1 MSRKPTMLNTSD
13 CKNNNDTEQLQ
24 QYCSVNETLSL
35 FVNND
40 GCDINVEE
48 VKQCSKMQFICNNNV
63 KTCGYLKRF
72 QICFIADQNAQL
84 QNNEETVD
92 IVPILDCF
100 QHLLRNHSNK
110 NDTEY
115 ICGVLG
121 SCISN
126 KCIRMTRIR
135 NYRNQSSSQTK
146 LNVMKFFDR
155 NKLDQIH
162 CYFQHNKEIVIPDNI
177 TTSNNK
183 FRSKLDH
190 RTSKLDLESYSYSYP
205 FNYWL
210 HCKNI
215 TKPCFNGMTYSDLYI
230 HPCPKYKNLEEEL
243 REHKVS
249 LNKWL
254 PEAKCYM
261 KTEFVKRIFASCDDY
276 LPSIKHFC
284 DHPSKFG
291 YEHGSVIHIKNICSI
306 LIYCGVDTFQYDFSS
321 SYRPNE
327 DKKHDNNM
335 DIFNDIKSRHS
346 KFYHFA
352 KILKETV
359 EVFGTQ
365 YIDGNVDRVY
375 HGISGQ
381 MIIPGF
387 QCKIFGPLST
397 TIVKTVA
404 EHFAFGDGLVLEL
417 VPSVHLKFFDCRPIS
432 DFSWEQEYL
441 FIGGLES
448 LNIQMIWKI
457 DGSNFKM
464 LSYPYEGFIPALR
477 MLDSMS
483 NGNYFS
489 NDVADIHIIKKNNW
503 CDDTSKLKFQ
513 PVSPIIKDLVGK
525 FIDYRLSNAKAN
537 NLLILLKKLNK
548 SNIDVTYI
556 PRLLDTICN
565 EKECVKINWQSLNE
579 GLLEEVA
586 VDGGYIGY
594 KFVKP
599 QICNNSTKYVDI
611 YKINKLF
618 PNVKNLV
625 IKELGNIECSFLD
638 EILKFIKTTQENTQF
653 SNINCIEL
661 AVSNDFE
668 VLTNINGQFEKYT
681 EAFERVTKF
690 EMKWDKIWETNKII
704 ITLDVFD

>member
-100 QHLLRNHSNK
+100 HHLLRHHSNK
-110 NDTEY
+110 NDVEY
-115 ICGVLG
+115 IGGLFGLCT
-121 SCISN
+121 SN
-126 KCIRMTRIR
+126 ECIRLLRVTR
-135 NYRNQSSSQTK
+135 NNTNQSSSRTK
-146 LNVMKFFDR
+146 LNDMQFYVQ
-155 NKLDQIH
+155 NKLDRIY
-162 CYFQHNKEIVIPDNI
+162 CYFRHKKVVIRNNI
-177 TTSNNK
+177 TRSNDK

-190 RTSKLDLESYSYSYP
+190 RTSKLGSYSLSFP
-205 FNYWL
+205 FNYL
-210 HCKNI
+210 PQCRDIH
-215 TKPCFNGMTYSDLYI
+215 KPCFNSMSYSDLYI
-230 HPCPKYKNLEEEL
+230 VPYYKNLKQEL
-243 REHKVS
+243 KEHKVDFDY
-249 LNKWL
+249 WL
-254 PEAKCYM
+254 TATKLHM

-306 LIYCGVDTFQYDFSS
+306 LIYCCKDAFQKDFSS
-321 SYRPNE
+321 SYRAADE
-327 DKKHDNNM
+327 TKHDNNI
-335 DIFNDIKSRHS
+335 DKFNEIKLRHS
-346 KFYHFA
+346 KFGHFG

-365 YIDGNVDRVY
+365 YIDGDIPKVY
-375 HGISGQ
+375 HGITGQ

-397 TIVKTVA
+397 TIDITIA
-404 EHFAFGDGLVLEL
+404 QQFASGNGLVLEL
-417 VPSVHLKFFDCRPIS
+417 VPSVHLKYFNCVPIS
-432 DFSWEQEYL
+432 DLPWEGELL

-448 LNIQMIWKI
+448 FNIQMIWKI
-457 DGSNFKM
+457 DESQM
-464 LSYPYEGFIPALR
+464 LVEEYEYYIPALR
-477 MLDSMS
+477 MIDSMS
-483 NGNYFS
+483 NAKYFS
-489 NDVADIHIIKKNNW
+489 NDAADIHIIKNKNW
-503 CDDTSKLKFQ
+503 CDDRKELGFTDVDPQVKEFVQ
-513 PVSPIIKDLVGK
+513 T
-525 FIDYRLSNAKAN
+525 FIEYRLSN
-537 NLLILLKKLNK
+537 K
-548 SNIDVTYI
+548 SNTGKTYI
-556 PRLLDTICN
+556 PQLLDTICN

-594 KFVKP
+594 GFIKP
-599 QICNNSTKYVDI
+599 QICNKSNSKFIDI
-611 YKINKLF
+611 DKINKLF
-618 PNVKNLV
+618 PNMNNLV
-625 IKELGNIECSFLD
+625 VKELGNIESSFLD
-638 EILKFIKTTQENTQF
+638 EIETFIKTNQN
-653 SNINCIEL
+653 SKYCIEL
-661 AVSNDFE
+661 AVTNDFE

>member
-243 REHKVS
+243 REHKVIMK
-249 LNKWL
+249 NWL
-254 PEAKCYM
+254 VATRCHM
-261 KTEFVKRIFASCDDY
+261 KTKFVKQIRATCDDY
-276 LPSIKHFC
+276 LTSIKHFC

-291 YEHGSVIHIKNICSI
+291 YKDNSPIPIENICAI
-306 LIYCGVDTFQYDFSS
+306 LIYCGEDTFQKEFSNT
-321 SYRPNE
+321 YRPNE
-327 DKKHDNNM
+327 ETKEENNM
-335 DIFNDIKSRHS
+335 DIETKEENNMDILNEIKSRHI

-352 KILKETV
+352 KILKETI

-365 YIDGNVDRVY
+365 YIDGDIPKVY
-375 HGISGQ
+375 HGITGQ

-397 TIVKTVA
+397 TIDITIA
-404 EHFAFGDGLVLEL
+404 QQFASGNGLVLEL
-417 VPSVHLKFFDCRPIS
+417 VPSVHLKYFNCVPIS
-432 DFSWEQEYL
+432 DLPWEGELL

-448 LNIQMIWKI
+448 FNIQMIWKI
-457 DGSNFKM
+457 DESQM
-464 LSYPYEGFIPALR
+464 LVEEYEYYIPALR
-477 MLDSMS
+477 MIDSMS
-483 NGNYFS
+483 NAKYFS
-489 NDVADIHIIKKNNW
+489 NDAADIHIIKNKNW
-503 CDDTSKLKFQ
+503 CDDRKELGFTDVDPQVKEFVQ
-513 PVSPIIKDLVGK
+513 T
-525 FIDYRLSNAKAN
+525 FIEYRLSN
-537 NLLILLKKLNK
+537 K
-548 SNIDVTYI
+548 SNTGKTYI
-556 PRLLDTICN
+556 PQLLDTICN